1 MIKKMCFTI
10 ILTVDYCNNLGIN
23 PEIILDIFQYLII
36 EHRKL
41 GPWRYG
47 SDVHNSAGH
56 GNRQ

>member
-41 GPWRYG
+41 DPWRYG
-47 SDVHNSAGH
+47 TDVHNTA
-56 GNRQ
+56 